1 MNKLKVGRVT
11 WSGAAQCT
19 YTFNNPNK
27 EGWWIKNFMKFVR
40 SCEIYGKPA
49 TKRGFMKLIGKDD
62 LPSGHM
68 NTFFAAVTNAG
79 IVTAKKEWNGS
90 FTECTFTQGSNWYH
104 YLNGNLKRVW

>member
-1 MNKLKVGRVT
+1 MNKVT
-11 WSGAAQCT
+11 WKGCAQCT

-40 SCEIYGKPA
+40 SCELYDKPA

-68 NTFFAAVTNAG
+68 NTFFCAAKDAG
-79 IVTAKKEWNGS
+79 IVTATKHWNGK
-90 FTECTFTQGSNWYH
+90 FTECKYTSQDLKSRIMPH
-104 YLNGNLKRVW
+104 LEHNLYD

>member
-1 MNKLKVGRVT
+1 MNKVT
-11 WSGAAQCT
+11 WKGCAQCT

-40 SCEIYGKPA
+40 SCEVYDKPA
-49 TKRGFMKLIGKDD
+49 TRRGFLKLTKK
-62 LPSGHM
+62 PSEHGYM

-90 FTECTFTQGSNWYH
+90 FTDCIYTQGPNWYH
-104 YLNGNLKRVW
+104 YLNGNLKRRW

>member
-1 MNKLKVGRVT
+1 MDKVVWNGC
-11 WSGAAQCT
+11 AQCT
-19 YTFNNPNK
+19 YTFNNPNR

-40 SCEIYGKPA
+40 SCEIYDRPA

-68 NTFFAAVTNAG
+68 NTFFAAVKNAG

-90 FTECTFTQGSNWYH
+90 FTDCVFTQGPNWYH
-104 YLNGNLKRVW
+104 YLNGNLQRRYF